1 MDDETRLVR
10 AMARRDRSAWDVMY
24 RRHVGDVFGLA
35 YHLVGG
41 DRHVAEDVNQ
51 EVWLLAIEQFEGFD
65 PASGAGSGTGCWGI
79 APATAS
85 PETRPSLLPR
95 WGLGQ
100 AVEGQPDSPSDDLPP
115 LELLEGRERSRPR
128 PRRALICLHDGSRRV
143 LLDKYAEGLSVAEI
157 AARTGRSAK
166 AVESLLSRAR
176 GQLRALLL
184 PYFAFPTGGQ
194 HREPTDARPT

>member
-1 MDDETRLVR
+1 MEDETHLVR

-41 DRHVAEDVNQ
+41 DRHVAEDLNQ
-51 EVWLLAIEQFEGFD
+51 EVWLLAIEQFERFD
-65 PASGAGSGTGCWGI
+65 PARGTFRDWLLGTARHRTLRHHRCATGRAIGS
-79 APATAS
+79 
-85 PETRPSLLPR
+85 
-95 WGLGQ
+95 
-100 AVEGQPDSPSDDLPP
+100 QPDSPDDGLPP
-115 LELLEGRERSRPR
+115 PDLLERSERADVVRA
-128 PRRALICLHDGSRRV
+128 ALICLPDGSRGV

-184 PYFAFPTGGQ
+184 PYFSPPTGGQ
-194 HREPTDARPT
+194 HHEPTDARPT